1 MVRPRVVTAELRH
14 EAALGLERGRQKLA
28 LALVV
33 CLPIPLLAMSG
44 LAVPLPTA
52 VYRVAAAVLQT
63 TEGLARAFTG
73 TEQETRVLSTRSTT
87 DQLEPRPQRSAS
99 RLRVAADAAS
109 RRAQVSVRDPR
120 VAPARARS
128 YGGAPRTRSPA
139 RQPAHTARV
148 RTPSAPASEQRT
160 EVAAPAAPGA
170 AAPAPPHAPAPAQ
183 APAQELTKERPPS
196 EPLQRPTGIVSTEP
210 APIKPPAAPPPA
222 TPPAPTPEPGLLD
235 PVTEPLEPVTKPLE
249 PVTKQ
254 LAPVTDALQPITRPL
269 ERVTGRLGLLN
280 P

>member
-33 CLPIPLLAMSG
+33 CLPTPLLAMSG

-99 RLRVAADAAS
+99 RLLVAAAAAS

-120 VAPARARS
+120 AAPARARS
-128 YGGAPRTRSPA
+128 YGGAPRTRSRA

-183 APAQELTKERPPS
+183 APAQERPPS
-196 EPLQRPTGIVSTEP
+196 EPLQRPADVVPTEP

-222 TPPAPTPEPGLLD
+222 IPPAPTPEPGLLD